1 MISLVKDIL
10 NKQIQ
15 KLTDYKYSIFFY
27 LDNPLKKLLIS
38 EIIENVSIFILFLNF
53 DTTIFIMLNC
63 LSTWDYEFG
72 IKYSIIMYD
81 LKF

>member
-1 MISLVKDIL
+1 MISLIKDIL

-63 LSTWDYEFG
+63 LST
-72 IKYSIIMYD
+72 
-81 LKF
+81 